1 MSCLYIIKQNLNNFT
16 DGERKI
22 ADYIL
27 ENKDDVINFSAQ
39 ELADRVDGSAAGV
52 VRFSKKL
59 GFKGFTNLKVELA
72 KDNEEFN
79 NDFNEII
86 REDDDIKVMV
96 KKAITA
102 NITTLEKTS
111 RLINFDSLSEA
122 IEILKNS
129 KKKYIYGIGASGL
142 VALDFQYKLL
152 RIKKEAIY
160 NLDSHIQLATASII
174 DKEDVAIG
182 ISYSG
187 ETREVTLAIDEAKR
201 IGAKTI
207 AITKMGRNN
216 KLSNSADISLYI
228 PNEEKEMRLGAIS
241 SRISAL
247 TLIDLLYLGIVK
259 SDISS
264 TREHLKETR
273 ILIKNLK

>member
-111 RLINFDSLSEA
+111 SLINFDSLSEA

-129 KKKYIYGIGASGL
+129 KKIYIYGIGASGL

-216 KLSNSADISLYI
+216 KLSKSADISLYI

>member
-86 REDDDIKVMV
+86 KEDDDIKVMV

-111 RLINFDSLSEA
+111 SLINFDSLSEA

-207 AITKMGRNN
+207 AITKLGRNN
-216 KLSNSADISLYI
+216 KLSKSADISLYI

>member
-111 RLINFDSLSEA
+111 SLINFDSLSEA

-129 KKKYIYGIGASGL
+129 KKIYIYAIGASGL

-160 NLDSHIQLATASII
+160 NLDSHIQLATASIM

-187 ETREVTLAIDEAKR
+187 ETKEVTLAIDEAKR

-207 AITKMGRNN
+207 AITKSGNN
-216 KLSNSADISLYI
+216 SKLSKSSDISLYI
-228 PNEEKEMRLGAIS
+228 PNEEKEMRLGAIA
-241 SRISAL
+241 SRMSAL
-247 TLIDLLYLGIVK
+247 TLVDLLYLGIVK
-259 SDISS
+259 SDIYY
-264 TREHLKETR
+264 TKEYLKETR
-273 ILIKNLK
+273 KLIKNLK

>member
-27 ENKDDVINFSAQ
+27 ENKGDVINFSAQ

-59 GFKGFTNLKVELA
+59 GFKGFTNLKLELA

-79 NDFNEII
+79 NDFNEFI
-86 REDDDIKVMV
+86 REDDDIKVIV

-111 RLINFDSLSEA
+111 SLINFDYLSEV

-129 KKKYIYGIGASGL
+129 KKIYIYGIGASGL

-207 AITKMGRNN
+207 AITKLGRNN
-216 KLSNSADISLYI
+216 KLSKSADISLYI

>member
-111 RLINFDSLSEA
+111 SLINFDSLSEA

-129 KKKYIYGIGASGL
+129 KKIYIYGIGASGL

-160 NLDSHIQLATASII
+160 NLDSHIQLATASIM

-187 ETREVTLAIDEAKR
+187 ETKEVTLAIDEAKR

-207 AITKMGRNN
+207 AITKSGNN
-216 KLSNSADISLYI
+216 SKLSKSSDISLYI
-228 PNEEKEMRLGAIS
+228 PNEEKEMRLGAIA
-241 SRISAL
+241 SRMSAL
-247 TLIDLLYLGIVK
+247 TLVDLLYLGIVK
-259 SDISS
+259 SDISY
-264 TREHLKETR
+264 TKEYLKETR
-273 ILIKNLK
+273 KLIKNLK

>member
-129 KKKYIYGIGASGL
+129 KKIYIYGIGASGL

>member
-22 ADYIL
+22 ANYIL

-39 ELADRVDGSAAGV
+39 ELANRVDGSAAGV

-72 KDNEEFN
+72 KDNEEFK

-86 REDDDIKVMV
+86 RVDDDIKVMV

-102 NITTLEKTS
+102 NIATLEKTS
-111 RLINFDSLSEA
+111 GLINFDSLSEA

-129 KKKYIYGIGASGL
+129 KKIYIYGIGASGL

-152 RIKKEAIY
+152 RIKKEVIY
-160 NLDSHIQLATASII
+160 NLDSHIQLATASIM

-187 ETREVTLAIDEAKR
+187 ETKEVTLAIDEAKR

-207 AITKMGRNN
+207 AITKSGNN
-216 KLSNSADISLYI
+216 SRLSKSSYISLYI

-241 SRISAL
+241 SRMSAL
-247 TLIDLLYLGIVK
+247 TLVDLLYLGIIK
-259 SDISS
+259 SDISY
-264 TREHLKETR
+264 TKEYLKETR
-273 ILIKNLK
+273 KLIKNLK

>member
-86 REDDDIKVMV
+86 KEDDDIKVMV
-96 KKAITA
+96 KKAIAA

-111 RLINFDSLSEA
+111 SLINFDSLSEA

-129 KKKYIYGIGASGL
+129 KKIYIYGIGASGL

-160 NLDSHIQLATASII
+160 NLDSHIQLATASIM

-187 ETREVTLAIDEAKR
+187 ETKEVTLAIDEAKR

-207 AITKMGRNN
+207 AITKSGNN
-216 KLSNSADISLYI
+216 SKLSKSSDISLYI
-228 PNEEKEMRLGAIS
+228 PNEEKEMRLGAIA
-241 SRISAL
+241 SRMSAL
-247 TLIDLLYLGIVK
+247 TLVDLLYLGIVK
-259 SDISS
+259 SDIYY
-264 TREHLKETR
+264 TKEYLKETR
-273 ILIKNLK
+273 KLIKNLK

>member
-111 RLINFDSLSEA
+111 SLINFDSLSEA

-207 AITKMGRNN
+207 AITKLGRNN
-216 KLSNSADISLYI
+216 KLSKSADISLYI

>member
-86 REDDDIKVMV
+86 KEDDDIKVMV

-111 RLINFDSLSEA
+111 SLINFDSLSEA

-129 KKKYIYGIGASGL
+129 KKIYIYGIGASGL

-207 AITKMGRNN
+207 AITKLGRNN
-216 KLSNSADISLYI
+216 KLSKSADISLYI

>member
-111 RLINFDSLSEA
+111 SLINFDSLSEA

-129 KKKYIYGIGASGL
+129 KKIYIYGIGASGL

>member
-111 RLINFDSLSEA
+111 SLINFDSLSEA

-129 KKKYIYGIGASGL
+129 KKIYIYGIGASGL

-207 AITKMGRNN
+207 AITKLGRNN
-216 KLSNSADISLYI
+216 KLSKSADISLYI

-247 TLIDLLYLGIVK
+247 TLIDLLYL
-259 SDISS
+259 
-264 TREHLKETR
+264 
-273 ILIKNLK
+273 